1 MEATLPPCGGRADL
15 SLRRHYPDQVQRSAA
30 TQPPSQPGPSE
41 LPFNPKGTPRPEAAR
56 ARGRTP
62 RRPPRKSVPA
72 GRRVLVVP
80 PVAPHE
86 HHGERDHQSDDPDDH
101 EDQPDGRELDSRDGD
116 RDRVTQ
122 DRAER
127 DEKDGRPETHA
138 RTIVVPATP
147 ESEALEPP
155 PSGPTE

>member
-41 LPFNPKGTPRPEAAR
+41 LPFNPKGTPRPEAAS

-72 GRRVLVVP
+72 GRRGASLP
-80 PVAPHE
+80 PGAPPRTNRGGEHPARGAHE
-86 HHGERDHQSDDPDDH
+86 Q
-101 EDQPDGRELDSRDGD
+101 REEGGA
-116 RDRVTQ
+116 V
-122 DRAER
+122 
-127 DEKDGRPETHA
+127 G
-138 RTIVVPATP
+138 
-147 ESEALEPP
+147 
-155 PSGPTE
+155 